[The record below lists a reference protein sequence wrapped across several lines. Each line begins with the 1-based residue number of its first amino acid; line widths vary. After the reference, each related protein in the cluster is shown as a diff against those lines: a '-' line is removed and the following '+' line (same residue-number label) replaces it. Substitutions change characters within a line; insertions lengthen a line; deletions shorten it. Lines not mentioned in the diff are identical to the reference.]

1 MSTKPG
7 RKLHEEGVALFR
19 KGQPEAALAKFQEAL
34 SHATNDP
41 HHTAEIYNDLG
52 ATYKELKQY
61 EAAYEALDESSKS
74 FIELDDK
81 KGQAQALGN
90 LASVLEAEG
99 LLEEAVDAYKQS
111 ATMLEDMGQGELAM
125 YVWQAVSRLRMKQKQ
140 YIAAI
145 GAYEEGVENMPE
157 GSIKKKI
164 LGRLLRMPGS
174 FMGGLGGAAQDEED
188 EDDPDSDE

>member
-1 MSTKPG
+1 
-7 RKLHEEGVALFR
+7 
-19 KGQPEAALAKFQEAL
+19 
-34 SHATNDP
+34 
-41 HHTAEIYNDLG
+41 
-52 ATYKELKQY
+52 
-61 EAAYEALDESSKS
+61 
-74 FIELDDK
+74 
-81 KGQAQALGN
+81 
-90 LASVLEAEG
+90 
-99 LLEEAVDAYKQS
+99 
-111 ATMLEDMGQGELAM
+111 MGQGELAM